1 MIITVTLND
10 CRCMDL
16 KVLISVSISI
26 AGFIF
31 GIIWKVAEMSIKL
44 GKMQQRLDN
53 NEERDREERA
63 HASVKF
69 SELYNRM
76 ANHDALISG
85 LANNVTTLSSTCSR
99 IESKLD
105 RLIEK
110 KL

>member
-1 MIITVTLND
+1 MDIKALITFSITL
-10 CRCMDL
+10 
-16 KVLISVSISI
+16 

-31 GIIWKVAEMSIKL
+31 SMIYKDIELSGKF
-44 GKMQQRLDN
+44 GKMQQRREQ
-53 NEERDREERA
+53 NEERDKEERA

-69 SELYNRM
+69 SELYNRT

-85 LANNVTTLSSTCSR
+85 LANNVNTLSSTCSR

>member
-1 MIITVTLND
+1 
-10 CRCMDL
+10 MDV
-16 KVLISVSISI
+16 KVLVSISISI

-31 GIIWKVAEMSIKL
+31 GIIWKIVELSVKF
-44 GKMQQRLDN
+44 GKIQQRIDN

-69 SELYNRM
+69 SELYNRT

>member
-1 MIITVTLND
+1 MDIRAIITFSITL
-10 CRCMDL
+10 
-16 KVLISVSISI
+16 

-31 GIIWKVAEMSIKL
+31 SIIYKVVELSVKFGKL
-44 GKMQQRLDN
+44 QQRVDQ
-53 NEERDREERA
+53 NEERDKEERNKT
-63 HASVKF
+63 HAKF
-69 SELYNRM
+69 TELYNRT

-85 LANNVTTLSSTCSR
+85 LANNVNTLSSTCSR